1 MYRIHSLLFKLTKM
15 YKQYMKY
22 VFVMF
27 LAMKLKL
34 IPGYNMYLWEYR
46 IHALFYTKTIMFKQ
60 YITDDFSQIQ
70 LHSLNKYTNYKRV
83 VFSCF
88 LLQCLR

>member
-1 MYRIHSLLFKLTKM
+1 
-15 YKQYMKY
+15 MKY

-70 LHSLNKYTNYKRV
+70 LHSLNKYTLKTIKESFLV
-83 VFSCF
+83 VFYCNA
-88 LLQCLR
+88 